1 MRRMLRS
8 ASFLVAVTVLASG
21 CGYNSLQ
28 GLDEQVNKAKGQIEV
43 QLQRRA
49 DLIPNLVATVK
60 GVAAQET
67 TVFIAVAEARAKL
80 AGAVQGGNLGEM
92 ANANQALTAPL
103 GRLIA
108 ISEAYPE
115 LKSNANFLQLQDQL
129 EGTENRIA
137 VARTDYNT
145 AVEQFNTTTRK
156 FPTNLTAKMFGLGK
170 AREYFE
176 VTTPGAK
183 DAPAVKF

>member
-1 MRRMLRS
+1 M
-8 ASFLVAVTVLASG
+8 
-21 CGYNSLQ
+21 
-28 GLDEQVNKAKGQIEV
+28 
-43 QLQRRA
+43 
-49 DLIPNLVATVK
+49 
-60 GVAAQET
+60 
-67 TVFIAVAEARAKL
+67 FIAVAEARAKL
-80 AGAVQGGNLGEM
+80 SGAVQGGNLGEM

-156 FPTNLTAKMFGLGK
+156 FPTNLTAMLFGLGK